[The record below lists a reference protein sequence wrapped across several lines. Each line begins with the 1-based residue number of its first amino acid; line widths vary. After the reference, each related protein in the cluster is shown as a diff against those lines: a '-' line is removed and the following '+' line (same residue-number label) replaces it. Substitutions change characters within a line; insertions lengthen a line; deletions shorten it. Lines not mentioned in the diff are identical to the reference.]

1 MKFYTISANVMDSGN
16 TKKNSLLNLLLP
28 VAEMLQRLEARPAL
42 RHTWI

>member
-16 TKKNSLLNLLLP
+16 TKNSLLNLLLP

-42 RHTWI
+42 